1 VYLGKWRRPMDEL
14 LRRIW
19 PDDEAQD
26 LVEYVLMVLLV
37 SVALVGALGLF
48 TGGVST
54 VFSQAISAM

>member
-1 VYLGKWRRPMDEL
+1 MDEL

-37 SVALVGALGLF
+37 SVALIAILGLF
-48 TGGVST
+48 TGGIST
-54 VFSQAISAM
+54 VFSEGLSAM